1 MTSVVVLMIRP
12 SRSLLFQSIAFG
24 IGRGFRSTC
33 EDVAPGRAFV
43 VYSGDG
49 RYPLDVEVIGLR
61 EMARLLRGAQDVRG
75 RHPPGPRIRN
85 PVLQASPSKTRHP

>member
-24 IGRGFRSTC
+24 IGRGFRSAC

-49 RYPLDVEVIGLR
+49 RYPLSNDVEVIGLR
-61 EMARLLRGAQDVRG
+61 EMAGLLRSAQDVRG
-75 RHPPGPRIRN
+75 LHPPGPRVRN
-85 PVLQASPSKTRHP
+85 PVS